1 MKDNEGSMEDEK
13 SITEKN
19 LETGNM
25 QKKKITEI
33 VNKTLWQTNLI

>member
-1 MKDNEGSMEDEK
+1 MEGNTMKDNEGSMEDEK

-25 QKKKITEI
+25 QRKK
-33 VNKTLWQTNLI
+33 